1 MFDSKCQLNCQ
12 LQHEF
17 GPEDSPIVFWTKGS
31 EIHLT
36 GSWIWEEDSSTECD
50 DSACEDADHQHSSA
64 STENVASK
72 PTTSKKNKIDQTIS
86 DETKPTKKSKKNS
99 KGESKSQAE
108 GDEVEVELAVVC
120 RPPTDIT
127 LDAKPWKVK
136 PQNDE
141 GVLVPSPKLRGL
153 SSGVSVCDF
162 IVGRGVE
169 PKLGSVVH
177 LTYEGYFPSG
187 ELFDANLKRKKPFKF
202 RKGVGQVVRG
212 LDLGL
217 EGLRVG
223 GAREVYIPF
232 ELG

>member
-1 MFDSKCQLNCQ
+1 VFDSKCQLNCQ

-31 EIHLT
+31 EVHLT
-36 GSWIWEEDSSTECD
+36 GSWIWEEDSSTESD
-50 DSACEDADHQHSSA
+50 DSACEDTDDQHASA

-86 DETKPTKKSKKNS
+86 EEMKPTKKSKKNS

-108 GDEVEVELAVVC
+108 GEVEVELAVVC